1 MGEEITPCRWRGKR
15 KKEKRESA
23 GGRRVCVRPVVP
35 VWCVCPGV
43 AGLVVTA
50 GSRRVGLRCVVFRC
64 NQDMK

>member
-1 MGEEITPCRWRGKR
+1 MQMEGKKKKR
-15 KKEKRESA
+15 KRERAPA
-23 GGRRVCVRPVVP
+23 GAGCVSGPSYL
-35 VWCVCPGV
+35 CGGVCPGV